1 MNSAALSSSLKLY
14 ALVGHELCNYDIAR
28 ISGLSDPRA
37 MHCEEA

>member
-1 MNSAALSSSLKLY
+1 MNGAALGPSFELY
-14 ALVGHELCNYDIAR
+14 GLVGHKPCNYDIAR